1 MGKYNWKSTIQL
13 INKSKNILLTTH
25 INPDGD
31 GLGSELAMYY
41 CLKKLNKNPLVLNVS
56 KLPKEYEFL
65 DKDSVFNQYKPDIHK
80 KSLQTFD
87 LVMVFD
93 ITNSSRITKL
103 GIDLKELAIPSIC
116 IDHHSDNNCNF
127 DIKVID
133 KDAPATSC
141 LVYDFIISIFP
152 DLMDKN
158 IAEALYVGLL
168 TDTGAFKF
176 ENTTAEVLELA
187 AKWIRYGLKPSDIY
201 RNIYEN
207 KKPEQLK
214 LLGMAL
220 QKINFEGNGKIAW
233 FKISRYQ
240 IKKAGASAE
249 DVDGFAD
256 FVRAIKGVE
265 VAVMFLEV
273 KPNTIRINFRSKGKL
288 VINKIAEKF
297 GGGGHPFA
305 AGALVHLPLQKA
317 CEKVILELVKLL
329 KIA

>member
-1 MGKYNWKSTIQL
+1 MEKYNWNSIIQL
-13 INKSKNILLTTH
+13 INKSKHILLTTH

-31 GLGSELAMYY
+31 GLGSELAMYC
-41 CLKKLNKNPLVLNVS
+41 CLKKLGKNPLILNVS

-65 DKDSVFNQYKPDIHK
+65 NRDSVFNQYEPDVHRK
-80 KSLQTFD
+80 FLQTFD
-87 LVMVFD
+87 FVMVFD

-103 GIDLKELAIPSIC
+103 GIDLRELAIPSIC
-116 IDHHSDNNCNF
+116 IDHHPANHCNF

-133 KDAPATSC
+133 EDAPATSC
-141 LVYDFIISIFP
+141 LVYELIKSISP

-168 TDTGAFKF
+168 TDTGAFRF
-176 ENTTAEVLELA
+176 ENTTPEALELA

-207 KKPEQLK
+207 KRPEQLK

-220 QKINFEGNGKIAW
+220 QEVNFEVNGKIAW
-233 FKISRYQ
+233 FKISGYQ

-249 DVDGFAD
+249 DVDGFTD
-256 FVRAIKGVE
+256 FVRTIKGVE

-273 KPNTIRINFRSKGKL
+273 KPNAIRINFRSKGKL
-288 VINKIAEKF
+288 VINRLAEKF

-305 AGALVHLPLQKA
+305 AGALLHLPLQEA
-317 CEKVILELVKLL
+317 SEKVISEVIKLL
-329 KIA
+329 KMA